1 MPPAT
6 RISNSATRRGRDA
19 PSDNLRAALYAR
31 VSTNDQTTEDQLVA
45 LRAFASARGWAPVEF
60 VDHGVS
66 GTKDRPP
73 CGLLR
78 TSLVI
83 Q

>member
-1 MPPAT
+1 MPPTT
-6 RISNSATRRGRDA
+6 RISNSATRRGRHV

-45 LRAFASARGWAPVEF
+45 LRAFASARGWAPGEF
-60 VDHGVS
+60 VDHGLS

-73 CGLLR
+73 WGRLR

>member
-1 MPPAT
+1 MPPT
-6 RISNSATRRGRDA
+6 SRISNSATRRGRHVS
-19 PSDNLRAALYAR
+19 SDNLRAALYAR

-45 LRAFASARGWAPVEF
+45 LRAFASARGWAPGEF
-60 VDHGVS
+60 VDHGLS

-73 CGLLR
+73 WGRLR